1 MRIMD
6 VPEFKDKTHV
16 LTVLP
21 DTPLD
26 QVIAEMVSYNVGSAV
41 VVKEGKLVGIF
52 TERDLL
58 VKVSGKKRPTES
70 LKVSD
75 VMTSNPHSAQLEDD
89 VNISLRRM
97 SQGRFRHLPIVDEN
111 KQVVGIL
118 SQGDFVAYTWSDL
131 MARVGRHTKFS
142 FLTNS
147 QLWLLILGPLVY
159 LILIKFLFFT
169 G

>member
-6 VPEFKDKTHV
+6 VPEFKDKTNV

-21 DTPLD
+21 DAPLE
-26 QVIAEMVSYNVGSAV
+26 QVIAEMAGRNVGSVV
-41 VVKEGKLVGIF
+41 VVKDDKLVGIF

-58 VKVSGKKRPTES
+58 VKVMGKNKAVKS

-75 VMTSNPHSAQLEDD
+75 VMTKNPHSAKMDDD
-89 VNISLRRM
+89 VDISLRRM

-111 KQVVGIL
+111 KHVVGLL
-118 SQGDFVAYTWSDL
+118 SQGDFVAYTWGDL
-131 MARVGRHTKFS
+131 MSRVGRHTKLS

-147 QLWLLILGPLVY
+147 QLWLLVLGPIAY
-159 LILIKFLFFT
+159 IILIKLLFFLS
-169 G
+169 

>member
-6 VPEFKDKTHV
+6 VPEFKDKINV

-26 QVIAEMVSYNVGSAV
+26 QVITEMVSHKVGSAV
-41 VVKEGKLVGIF
+41 VIKEGKLVGIF

-58 VKVSGKKRPTES
+58 IKVAGQRKSIES

-75 VMTSNPHSAQLEDD
+75 VMTKNPHSAQLEDD
-89 VNISLRRM
+89 VDVSLRRM
-97 SQGRFRHLPIVDEN
+97 SQGRFRHLPILDEN
-111 KQVVGIL
+111 KHVVGLL

-131 MARVGRHTKFS
+131 MSRVGRQTKLS

-147 QLWLLILGPLVY
+147 QLWLLILGPLAY
-159 LILIKFLFFT
+159 LILIKLLFFL
-169 G
+169 